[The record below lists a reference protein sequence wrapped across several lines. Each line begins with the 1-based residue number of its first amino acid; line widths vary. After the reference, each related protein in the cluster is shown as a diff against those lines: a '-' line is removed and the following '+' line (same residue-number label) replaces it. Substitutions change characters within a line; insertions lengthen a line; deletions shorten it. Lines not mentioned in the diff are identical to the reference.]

1 MLVASLIEKLMRL
14 KSPWTARIVEGDGN
28 PSNRL
33 LEALSEDILSGHLK
47 GGDRLP
53 PHRELAWTL
62 RISVGTVTK
71 AYSVLERR
79 GLARSIK
86 GKGTFVAEFQSET
99 RRVIDLS
106 VNAIPA
112 MLSDRLLA
120 KTLSTV
126 ARKIDAQHVHLRP
139 PLAGH
144 DAHRRILGRWLESLG
159 IFAEPNRIVLTGSG
173 QQALW
178 LAFDTLCGGRGAII
192 TERLSYSGAI
202 ALARHRGH
210 PIHGVEIDAEGMV
223 PEGLAR
229 VLDQETGDGRRR
241 LVYLTPT
248 LHNPT
253 TASMSLARRQDIIG
267 ICRARDVPI
276 VEDGVY
282 TLGVIP
288 ERPPFVALATDNVF
302 HVTSLSK
309 TMTSGLRLGVLVLP
323 SKWVS
328 RAEEALQILPLA
340 ASPLDYALL
349 EEWFTSGVVDATRLS
364 LKAEAGRRANLVASL
379 LPDRRIVTDPSAFH
393 AWWPMA
399 HVQAEAFVAAA
410 EMMGV
415 LVTPPD
421 AVRASRE
428 DQNTGVRLCLGG
440 PSFDELSRG
449 LAILAKFPSTSF

>member
-1 MLVASLIEKLMRL
+1 MRL
-14 KSPWTARIVEGDGN
+14 KSPWNARLADGKGN
-28 PSNRL
+28 PSHRL

-53 PHRELAWTL
+53 PHRELAWSL
-62 RISVGTVTK
+62 RLGVGTVTK
-71 AYSVLERR
+71 AYTVLERR

-86 GKGTFVAEFQSET
+86 GKGTFVAELQPEKG
-99 RRVIDLS
+99 RLIDLS
-106 VNAIPA
+106 VNAIPP

-120 KTLSTV
+120 RTLSTV

-144 DAHRRILGRWLESLG
+144 NAHRRLLGRWLESLG
-159 IFAEPNRIVLTGSG
+159 VVVDPNRIVLTGSG

-178 LAFDTLCGGRGAII
+178 LAFDTLCGGRGLIV

-210 PIHGVEIDAEGMV
+210 PIQGVEIDAEGMV
-223 PEGLAR
+223 PADLAR
-229 VLDQETGDGRRR
+229 VLDKGAGDVRRR
-241 LVYLTPT
+241 LVYVTPT

-253 TASMSLARRQDIIG
+253 TVTMGLSRRQEIIEV
-267 ICRARDVPI
+267 CRKRDVSI

-282 TLGVIP
+282 TLGVTP
-288 ERPPFVALATDNVF
+288 DRPPLVALAPDNVF

-323 SKWVS
+323 SKWIS

-349 EEWFTSGVVDATRLS
+349 EEWFTSGVVDATRIS
-364 LKAEAGRRANLVASL
+364 LQTEAGRRAKLVASL
-379 LPDRRIVTDPSAFH
+379 LPDRKMMTDPTAFH
-393 AWWPMA
+393 AWMPMPHA
-399 HVQAEAFVAAA
+399 QAEAFAASA
-410 EMMGV
+410 ELMGV
-415 LVTPPD
+415 LVSRPD
-421 AVRASRE
+421 AVRANQ
-428 DQNTGVRLCLGG
+428 DDDDTGIRLCLGG
-440 PSFDELSRG
+440 PSFDELSRA
-449 LAILAKFPSTSF
+449 LSILAKFRSDPL